1 MSCISGVTYIIKPGD
16 TLVSIARQQWNDASR
31 WREINKSDGYPF
43 TEDDVRHLQLG
54 QEVCLRNTGVVK
66 APSSS
71 FTDSRYQPSRDNG
84 FTDSR
89 SPSHDTGFTD
99 RSVPSGNNSFTD
111 ILSRQ
116 TYEAIFPN
124 RHSIYT
130 YESLVAAVQKY
141 PTFSNEGS
149 MVQRKRE
156 LAAFLANI
164 AHETSS
170 LHYVEEIRQQN
181 WSKYCR
187 PNNTYPCIPGR
198 TYQGRGPLQLSWNYN
213 YGAVGTALGVD
224 LLSNPDLV
232 KTNGDIS
239 FQTAL
244 WFWMTP
250 QSPKPSSHAVMSG
263 TWQPSVQDWNMGR
276 TPGFGM
282 TVNIINGG
290 RECSRPTTSQVNNR
304 VNFYQRFTQMLSVDM
319 GESIYCD
326 RMAHY

>member
-1 MSCISGVTYIIKPGD
+1 MSCISGVPYIVKPGD
-16 TLVSIARQQWNDASR
+16 TLVSIARRQWSDASR
-31 WREINKSDGYPF
+31 WREIKKSDGYPF

-54 QEVCLRNTGVVK
+54 QEVCLKNTDELK
-66 APSSS
+66 PPSGN
-71 FTDSRYQPSRDNG
+71 NG

-89 SPSHDTGFTD
+89 NA
-99 RSVPSGNNSFTD
+99 PSGNNGFTDYRNAPSGNNGFTD
-111 ILSRQ
+111 IISRQ
-116 TYEAIFPN
+116 TYEAIFPRRN
-124 RHSIYT
+124 SIYT
-130 YESLVAAVQKY
+130 YENLVAAVQKY
-141 PTFSNEGS
+141 PNFSSEGTL
-149 MVQRKRE
+149 VQRKRE
-156 LAAFLANI
+156 VAAFLANI

-170 LHYVEEIRQQN
+170 LHYVEEIKQQN
-181 WSKYCR
+181 WPKYCK

-250 QSPKPSSHAVMSG
+250 QSPKPSSHEVMSG
-263 TWQPSVQDWNMGR
+263 GWQPSVEDWNRGR

-290 RECSRPTTSQVNNR
+290 RECSIPTTPQVSNR
-304 VNFYQRFTQMLSVDM
+304 VNFYQRFTQMLGVDM
-319 GESIYCD
+319 GENIYCD
-326 RMAHY
+326 RMDHY

>member
-1 MSCISGVTYIIKPGD
+1 MSCISGVPYIVKPGE
-16 TLVSIARQQWNDASR
+16 TLFSIARQQWNNASR
-31 WREINKSDGYPF
+31 WREIKKSDGYPF
-43 TEDDVRHLQLG
+43 SEDDIRHLQLG
-54 QEVCLRNTGVVK
+54 QEVCLGDTGESRK
-66 APSSS
+66 APSS
-71 FTDSRYQPSRDNG
+71 
-84 FTDSR
+84 
-89 SPSHDTGFTD
+89 
-99 RSVPSGNNSFTD
+99 NNSLPDSSQAPSSNNGFTD

-116 TYEAIFPN
+116 TYETIFPN

-141 PTFSNEGS
+141 PTFANEGS
-149 MVQRKRE
+149 VMQRKRE
-156 LAAFLANI
+156 VAAFLANI
-164 AHETSS
+164 AHETGS
-170 LHYVEEIRQQN
+170 LHYVEEIKRQN
-181 WSKYCR
+181 WPKYCR

-198 TYQGRGPLQLSWNYN
+198 TYQGRGPIQLSWNYN

-263 TWQPSVQDWNMGR
+263 GWQPAVEDGYKGR
-276 TPGFGM
+276 NPGFGM

-290 RECSRPTTSQVNNR
+290 RECSIPTTPQVNNR
-304 VNFYQRFTQMLSVDM
+304 VNFYQRFTQMLGVDM
-319 GESIYCD
+319 GENIYCD